1 MHRLRFLRPTHR
13 FSNRDLTAPTV
24 TAPPLQI
31 WLRSHSYDCLYP
43 LCAPCLRLWSHR
55 SSSSSSDLSRRPPSF
70 FSDRDSPT
78 PVTTTRSH
86 RRFVAP
92 HLPAV
97 PRASLASSGEY
108 RPSSPS
114 SSSSFSS
121 SSSLLLFSWT
131 VATFS
136 TAARAN

>member
-13 FSNRDLTAPTV
+13 FSNRDLTAPVV

-31 WLRSHSYDCLYP
+31 RLRSHSYDCLYP

-70 FSDRDSPT
+70 FSDWDSPT
-78 PVTTTRSH
+78 AVTTTRSH
-86 RRFVAP
+86 RRFAAP

-97 PRASLASSGEY
+97 PRARSSRG
-108 RPSSPS
+108 SPS
-114 SSSSFSS
+114 S
-121 SSSLLLFSWT
+121 
-131 VATFS
+131 APRAAI
-136 TAARAN
+136 TAHRPRAWLPLAGR